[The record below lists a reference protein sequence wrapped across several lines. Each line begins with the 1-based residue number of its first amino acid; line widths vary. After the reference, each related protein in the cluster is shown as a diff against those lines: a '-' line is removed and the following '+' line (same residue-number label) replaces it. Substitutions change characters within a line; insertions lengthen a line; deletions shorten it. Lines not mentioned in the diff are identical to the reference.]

1 MINGY
6 CFFSVL
12 YLGMHFDTRQS
23 LNIVQTFAI
32 GLIGAVVGHKTDHMH
47 GLAMTGLSMGM
58 AAYSLYRAKQLKE
71 QEVAKAKNNLVF
83 MTSKR
88 LWDIQITAGVIMSL
102 PIMVNDPINWWGVT
116 IAAGLMTNI
125 GLMYKTEATVA
136 NNKLSF
142 EELSDHPMIDDT
154 ALRSNVSKTAL
165 LDWLE
170 NHPDRHS
177 VLYIEGALSQKS
189 HALWNDR
196 MHRLLDAGAFQ
207 NKDGHLS
214 IAIRDRVFLEYKDN
228 QYHWYGSPSS
238 YASVMQKLLCI
249 AIHGAVQ
256 DDPLKEVI
264 EPRSMEVIAG
274 QMETLSR
281 YTKLS
286 ALEWW
291 DSMLYN
297 NGICLLPT
305 QTSET
310 PLLF

>member
-1 MINGY
+1 MR
-6 CFFSVL
+6 
-12 YLGMHFDTRQS
+12 FDTRQS
-23 LNIVQTFAI
+23 LNIVQTFVI
-32 GLIGAVVGHKTDHMH
+32 GLIGAALAHKTDHMH
-47 GLAMTGLSMGM
+47 GLAITGFSMGL

-71 QEVAKAKNNLVF
+71 REVAEAKNNLMF
-83 MTSKR
+83 MTRKR

-116 IAAGLMTNI
+116 IAAGLMGNI

-154 ALRSNVSKTAL
+154 ALRSNISKAAL

-170 NHPDRHS
+170 YHQDRHA
-177 VLYIEGALSQKS
+177 VLYVEGALTQKD
-189 HALWNDR
+189 HALWDDR

-214 IAIRDRVFLEYKDN
+214 IAIRDRVFLEYKEN
-228 QYHWYGSPSS
+228 QYHWYGSSAS

-264 EPRSMEVIAG
+264 EPRSRVIIAT
-274 QMETLSR
+274 QMEQLSR
-281 YTKLS
+281 HTGLS

-291 DSMLYN
+291 DAMLYN
-297 NGICLLPT
+297 NGICLLPVKT
-305 QTSET
+305 PET